1 MDNGFY
7 VDNARYN
14 YLLFPNK
21 VALWGY
27 IWQLNSNYTHIIL
40 NDDTNALNEEF
51 VNTYGEYFGES
62 EIVDG
67 GIYKIDFVEEKVIL
81 EYVGRIPE

>member
-1 MDNGFY
+1 M
-7 VDNARYN
+7 DNARYN